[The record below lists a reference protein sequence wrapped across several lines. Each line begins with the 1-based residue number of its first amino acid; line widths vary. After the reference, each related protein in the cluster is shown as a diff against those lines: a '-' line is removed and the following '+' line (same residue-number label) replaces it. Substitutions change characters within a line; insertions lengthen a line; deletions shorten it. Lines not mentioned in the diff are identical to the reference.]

1 MSKEKKTENA
11 VAVAAPRKVSVLASL
26 AAKLEVDPS
35 KLADVLKKTA
45 FATCRNDEEF
55 IAMCMVA
62 NKYGLD
68 PITKEIY
75 AFPNKKTGAV
85 IPVVGYDGW
94 QKLANRHPMYDGCE
108 FVEADDGSWCECRIF
123 RKDRTHP
130 TAMREWLEECRMDTM
145 PWQKYPRR
153 MLRNKAFNQC
163 ARAAFNLSGI
173 YDEDEAERIRQCEAA
188 EIARLAAEQKPRQT
202 QLGVHR
208 KSATQLLAEKHEPQ
222 GEVIEV
228 PPEAV
233 KVPEPKKPAPKPAP
247 APEPEPVVQDVD
259 DGDNEELPDDL
270 PY

>member
-1 MSKEKKTENA
+1 
-11 VAVAAPRKVSVLASL
+11 
-26 AAKLEVDPS
+26 
-35 KLADVLKKTA
+35 
-45 FATCRNDEEF
+45 
-55 IAMCMVA
+55 MCMVA

-94 QKLANRHPMYDGCE
+94 QKLANRHPMYDGCD
-108 FVEADDGSWCECRIF
+108 FVEADDGTWCECRIY

-130 TAMREWLEECRMDTM
+130 TAIREYLVECRMDTM

-163 ARAAFNLSGI
+163 ARAAFGLSGI
-173 YDEDEAERIRQCEAA
+173 YDEDEAERIIQCETA
-188 EIARLAAEQKPRQT
+188 EIARLAEQQPRQT
-202 QLGVHR
+202 QLGAHR
-208 KSATQLLAEKHEPQ
+208 KSATQLLAAKQQPPV
-222 GEVIEV
+222 EVVEV

-233 KVPEPKKPAPKPAP
+233 KAPKPAP
-247 APEPEPVVQDVD
+247 APEPAPAVQDD
-259 DGDNEELPDDL
+259 DDESEELQDDL